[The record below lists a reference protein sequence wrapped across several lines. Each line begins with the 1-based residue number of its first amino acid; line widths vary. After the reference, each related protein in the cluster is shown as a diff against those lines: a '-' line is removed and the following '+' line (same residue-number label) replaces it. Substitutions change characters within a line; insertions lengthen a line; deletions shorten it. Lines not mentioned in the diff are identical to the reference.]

1 MPNPLENKHVAL
13 GVTGSIACYKA
24 VDLASKLTQRQAI
37 VDVIMTRGAINFLT
51 PLTFASITHGPVVSD
66 VYDPQSDLSMDHIAI
81 AERAD
86 IVIVAPATANTIA
99 KIAGGFADD
108 ALTTTILATQAPVIL
123 APAMDAHM
131 YENPATQENVAKLES
146 RGIIIAGPAEGRMAS
161 GLIGKGRML
170 ETLELVDYIKIVLGR
185 NGDL

>member
-37 VDVIMTRGAINFLT
+37 VDVIMTRGATNFLT

-99 KIAGGFADD
+99 KIAGGLADD
-108 ALTTTILATQAPVIL
+108 DLTNTILATQAPGIM
-123 APAMDAHM
+123 APAMEAHR
-131 YENPATQENVAKLES
+131 YANPATQTNVA
-146 RGIIIAGPAEGRMAS
+146 
-161 GLIGKGRML
+161 
-170 ETLELVDYIKIVLGR
+170 ETQ
-185 NGDL
+185 